1 MKVVVAI
8 DSFKGSLSS
17 VQAGNAV
24 REGVLRAVPEAEVIV
39 RPVADGGEGTVDA
52 LVEGLAGEKM
62 PVCVTGPLGEP
73 VCCAYGMLPGGMAVM
88 EMASCSGLPLVP
100 SEKRNPRFTTTYG
113 LGEMIL
119 HALERGCR
127 SFLIGIGGS
136 ATNDGGIGMLTALGF
151 RFLTAAGESAGIDG
165 RAAGRVAC
173 IDASG
178 ADARL
183 AQCRFRIACDVSN
196 PLFGPNGAS
205 CIYGPQKGATP
216 EIAAELDDG
225 LRHFSEVVKHQFG
238 RSGDQLPGSGAAG
251 GLGYAFISFLPAVLE
266 SGIAV
271 VLDAIHIADDMEGAD
286 FVITGE
292 GRMDFQTAMGKAPIG
307 IAKLGKRCG
316 AVTLAFAGATAD
328 DAAAVNQ
335 SGIDAYF
342 AIPQAPLALAEAME
356 PGRARRNLASR
367 AEQVFRAITAVKK

>member
-1 MKVVVAI
+1 
-8 DSFKGSLSS
+8 
-17 VQAGNAV
+17 
-24 REGVLRAVPEAEVIV
+24 
-39 RPVADGGEGTVDA
+39 
-52 LVEGLAGEKM
+52 
-62 PVCVTGPLGEP
+62 
-73 VCCAYGMLPGGMAVM
+73 
-88 EMASCSGLPLVP
+88 
-100 SEKRNPRFTTTYG
+100 
-113 LGEMIL
+113 
-119 HALERGCR
+119 
-127 SFLIGIGGS
+127 
-136 ATNDGGIGMLTALGF
+136 MLTALGF

-183 AQCRFRIACDVSN
+183 EQCRFRIACDVSN

-266 SGIAV
+266 PGIAL
-271 VLDAIHIADDMEGAD
+271 VLDAIHIADDMDGAD

-307 IAKLGKRCG
+307 IAQLGKRCG

-367 AEQVFRAITAVKK
+367 VEQVFRAITAVKK